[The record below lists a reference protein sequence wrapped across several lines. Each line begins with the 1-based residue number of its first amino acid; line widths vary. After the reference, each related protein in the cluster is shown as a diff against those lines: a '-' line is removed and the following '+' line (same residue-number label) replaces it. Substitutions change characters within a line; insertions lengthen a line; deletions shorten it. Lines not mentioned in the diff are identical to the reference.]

1 MTIVVGIRSMN
12 TAISPTIAI
21 GASPVIVSI

>member
-1 MTIVVGIRSMN
+1 MTMVIGIKSMN